1 MVSTRGQIN
10 RPLVD
15 IGAVQREY
23 WERKT
28 IELPSLAKFQ
38 KEKKSWWNIKS
49 WFVGN
54 PSPVLVVRRLNSE
67 EWESINER
75 FLDLRTE
82 LAKDSVI
89 LQNIIT
95 KMMDSQQDITQ
106 EEKKIIAAAQAKA
119 MPIYYG
125 MLELMIEDPKME
137 YAEVQ
142 SLLDDCDQNDR
153 DNLMAQVNTLTSEKM
168 SVAQA
173 IADER
178 MTEVNEL
185 RGKMLGDL
193 EVGR

>member
-15 IGAVQREY
+15 IGAIQREY

-38 KEKKSWWNIKS
+38 KQKRTWKN

-54 PSPVLVVRRLNSE
+54 PSPVLVIRRLTST
-67 EWESINER
+67 EWDTINEK

-89 LQNIIT
+89 LQNIIG
-95 KMMDSQQDITQ
+95 KMMDSEEISQ
-106 EEKKIIAAAQAKA
+106 EEKKIIASAKIKA

-125 MLELMIEDPKME
+125 MLELMIEEPKMQ
-137 YAEVQ
+137 YADVQ
-142 SLLDDCDQNDR
+142 ALLDVCDQNDR

-178 MTEVNEL
+178 MAEVNEL
-185 RGKMLGDL
+185 HTKMAEEIGF
-193 EVGR
+193 GR

>member
-15 IGAVQREY
+15 MGAVQREY
-23 WERKT
+23 WARKT
-28 IELPSLAKFQ
+28 IELPILAKFQ
-38 KEKKSWWNIKS
+38 KQKRTWKN

-54 PSPVLVVRRLNSE
+54 PSPVLVIRRLTST
-67 EWESINER
+67 EWDTINEK

-89 LQNIIT
+89 LQNIIG
-95 KMMDSQQDITQ
+95 KMMDSEEISQ
-106 EEKKIIAAAQAKA
+106 EEKKIIASAKIKA

-125 MLELMIEDPKME
+125 MLELMIEEPKMQ
-137 YAEVQ
+137 YADVQ
-142 SLLDDCDQNDR
+142 ALLDVCDQNDR

-173 IADER
+173 VADER
-178 MTEVNEL
+178 MAEVNEL
-185 RGKMLGDL
+185 HTKMAEEIGF
-193 EVGR
+193 GR

>member
-1 MVSTRGQIN
+1 MVSTTGQLN

-15 IGAVQREY
+15 IGIVKREY

-28 IELPSLAKFQ
+28 IELPSLAKYQ
-38 KEKKSWWNIKS
+38 KEKKSWWNFKS

-54 PSPVLVVRRLNSE
+54 PSPVLVVRRLKSE
-67 EWESINER
+67 EWDSINER

-82 LAKDSVI
+82 LAKDSII
-89 LQNIIT
+89 LQNIVS
-95 KMMDSQQDITQ
+95 KMMDSQEITQ
-106 EEKKIIAAAQAKA
+106 EEKKIISVAQAKA
-119 MPIYYG
+119 MPVYYG
-125 MLELMIEDPKME
+125 MLELMIEEPKME

-142 SLLDDCDQNDR
+142 ALLDVCDQNDR

-178 MTEVNEL
+178 MSEVNDL
-185 RGKMLGDL
+185 RGKMLEDAGL
-193 EVGR
+193 G

>member
-15 IGAVQREY
+15 IGQVQREY

-28 IELPSLAKFQ
+28 IELPSLDKYHKQ
-38 KEKKSWWNIKS
+38 KKSWKKPS
-49 WFVGN
+49 TWFKKTHT
-54 PSPVLVVRRLNSE
+54 PVLVVRRLNNE

-82 LAKDSVI
+82 LAKDSII
-89 LQNIIT
+89 LQNIIG
-95 KMMDSQQDITQ
+95 KMMDSQEITQ

-125 MLELMIEDPKME
+125 MLELMIEEPKME

-142 SLLDDCDQNDR
+142 ALLDVCDQNDR

-178 MTEVNEL
+178 MTEVNDL

>member
-38 KEKKSWWNIKS
+38 KEEKSWKKPS
-49 WFVGN
+49 TWFQKTHT
-54 PSPVLVVRRLNSE
+54 PVCVIRRLKDSE
-67 EWESINER
+67 WNNINNK

-82 LAKDSVI
+82 LAKDSVL
-89 LQNIIT
+89 LQNLMGKI
-95 KMMDSQQDITQ
+95 MDGKVLNK
-106 EEKKIIAAAQAKA
+106 EEKTIIAHAQAKA
-119 MPIYYG
+119 MPIYIG
-125 MLELMIEDPKME
+125 MLEVMIEEPKMQ
-137 YAEVQ
+137 YADVQ
-142 SLLDDCDQNDR
+142 AMLDVCDQNDK

-173 IADER
+173 VADER
-178 MTEVNEL
+178 MAEVNTL
-185 RGKMLGDL
+185 RADMMKD
-193 EVGR
+193 VGF

>member
-15 IGAVQREY
+15 MGAVQREY

-38 KEKKSWWNIKS
+38 KQKRTWKN

-54 PSPVLVVRRLNSE
+54 PSPVLVIRRLTST
-67 EWESINER
+67 EWDTINEK

-89 LQNIIT
+89 LQNIIG
-95 KMMDSQQDITQ
+95 KMMDSEEISQ
-106 EEKKIIAAAQAKA
+106 EEKKIIASAKIKA

-125 MLELMIEDPKME
+125 MLELMIEEPKMQ
-137 YAEVQ
+137 YADVQ
-142 SLLDDCDQNDR
+142 ALLDVCDQNDR

-173 IADER
+173 VADER
-178 MTEVNEL
+178 MAEVNEL
-185 RGKMLGDL
+185 HTKMSKEVRLG
-193 EVGR
+193 R

>member
-28 IELPSLAKFQ
+28 IELPSLGKLQ

-54 PSPVLVVRRLNSE
+54 PSPVLVVRRLSAQ
-67 EWESINER
+67 EWDGINEK
-75 FLDLRTE
+75 FLDLRSE
-82 LAKDSVI
+82 LAKDSI
-89 LQNIIT
+89 LLQSIMV
-95 KMMDSQQDITQ
+95 KMMDAQEITQ

-119 MPIYYG
+119 MPIYIG
-125 MLELMIEDPKME
+125 MLEIMIEDPKME
-137 YAEVQ
+137 YADVQ
-142 SLLDDCDQNDR
+142 SLLDVCDQNDR

-178 MTEVNEL
+178 MAEVNEL
-185 RGKMLGDL
+185 HTKMSQ
-193 EVGR
+193 EVGFGR

>member
-15 IGAVQREY
+15 MGAVQREY

-38 KEKKSWWNIKS
+38 KQKRTWKN

-54 PSPVLVVRRLNSE
+54 PSPVLVIRRLTST
-67 EWESINER
+67 EWDTINEK

-89 LQNIIT
+89 LQNIIG
-95 KMMDSQQDITQ
+95 KMMDSEEISQ
-106 EEKKIIAAAQAKA
+106 EEKKIIASAKIKA

-125 MLELMIEDPKME
+125 MLELMIEEPKMQ
-137 YAEVQ
+137 YADVQ
-142 SLLDDCDQNDR
+142 ALLDVCDQNDR

-178 MTEVNEL
+178 MAEVNEL
-185 RGKMLGDL
+185 HTKMAEEIGF
-193 EVGR
+193 GR

>member
-15 IGAVQREY
+15 MGAVQREY

-38 KEKKSWWNIKS
+38 KQKRTWKN

-54 PSPVLVVRRLNSE
+54 PSPVLVIRRLTST
-67 EWESINER
+67 EWDTINEK

-89 LQNIIT
+89 LQNIIG
-95 KMMDSQQDITQ
+95 KMMDSEEISQ
-106 EEKKIIAAAQAKA
+106 EEKKIIASAKIKA

-125 MLELMIEDPKME
+125 MLELMIEEPKMQ
-137 YAEVQ
+137 YADVQ
-142 SLLDDCDQNDR
+142 ALLDVCDQNDR
-153 DNLMAQVNTLTSEKM
+153 DNLMALVNTLTSEKM

-173 IADER
+173 VADER
-178 MTEVNEL
+178 MAEVNEL
-185 RGKMLGDL
+185 HTKMAEEIGF
-193 EVGR
+193 GR

>member
-15 IGAVQREY
+15 MGAVQREY

-38 KEKKSWWNIKS
+38 KQKRTWKN

-54 PSPVLVVRRLNSE
+54 PSPVLVIRRLTST
-67 EWESINER
+67 EWDTINEK

-89 LQNIIT
+89 LQNIIG
-95 KMMDSQQDITQ
+95 KMMDSEEISQ
-106 EEKKIIAAAQAKA
+106 EEKKIIASAKIKA

-125 MLELMIEDPKME
+125 MLELMIEEPKMQ
-137 YAEVQ
+137 YADVQ
-142 SLLDDCDQNDR
+142 ALLDVCDQNDR

-173 IADER
+173 VADER
-178 MTEVNEL
+178 MAEVNEL
-185 RGKMLGDL
+185 HTKMAEEIGF
-193 EVGR
+193 GR

>member
-38 KEKKSWWNIKS
+38 KQKRTWKN

-54 PSPVLVVRRLNSE
+54 PSPVLVIRRLKSA
-67 EWESINER
+67 EWDEINEK

-82 LAKDSVI
+82 LAKDSII
-89 LQNIIT
+89 LQNIMAKI
-95 KMMDSQQDITQ
+95 MDAEEITQ
-106 EEKKIIAAAQAKA
+106 EEKKIIAHAQAKA

-125 MLELMIEDPKME
+125 MLEVMIEEPKME
-137 YAEVQ
+137 YAEIVA
-142 SLLDDCDQNDR
+142 LLDVCDQNDR

-178 MTEVNEL
+178 MSEVNEL
-185 RGKMLGDL
+185 HTKMAQ
-193 EVGR
+193 EVGFGR

>member
-1 MVSTRGQIN
+1 MVSTTGQLN
-10 RPLVD
+10 RPLVN

-28 IELPSLAKFQ
+28 VELPSLAKFQ
-38 KEKKSWWNIKS
+38 KQKRTWRN

-54 PSPVLVVRRLNSE
+54 PSPVVVIRRLKASE
-67 EWESINER
+67 WDNINEK

-82 LAKDSVI
+82 LAKDSI
-89 LQNIIT
+89 LLQNIVG
-95 KMMDSQQDITQ
+95 KMMDAQEITQ
-106 EEKKIIAAAQAKA
+106 EEKKLIAAAQAKA

-125 MLELMIEDPKME
+125 MLEIMIEEPKME
-137 YAEVQ
+137 YAEIQ
-142 SLLDDCDQNDR
+142 ALLDVCDQNDR

-178 MTEVNEL
+178 MAEVNEL
-185 RGKMLGDL
+185 HTKMSKEVRLG
-193 EVGR
+193 R

>member
-15 IGAVQREY
+15 IGLVQREY

-28 IELPSLAKFQ
+28 IELPSLAKLQ
-38 KEKKSWWNIKS
+38 KEKKSWWNFKS

-54 PSPVLVVRRLNSE
+54 PSPVLVVRRLKSE
-67 EWESINER
+67 EWDSINER
-75 FLDLRTE
+75 FLDLRTD
-82 LAKDSVI
+82 LAKDSII
-89 LQNIIT
+89 LQNIIA
-95 KMMDSQQDITQ
+95 KMMDSQEITQ
-106 EEKKIIAAAQAKA
+106 EEKKIVTSAQAKA

-125 MLELMIEDPKME
+125 MLELMIEEPKME
-137 YAEVQ
+137 YADVQ
-142 SLLDDCDQNDR
+142 SLLDVCDQNDK

-178 MTEVNEL
+178 MAEVNEL
-185 RGKMLGDL
+185 HTKMAGD
-193 EVGR
+193 VGFGR

>member
-1 MVSTRGQIN
+1 MVSTTGQLN

-15 IGAVQREY
+15 IGTVQREY

-28 IELPSLAKFQ
+28 IELPSLAKYQ
-38 KEKKSWWNIKS
+38 KEKRTWKN

-54 PSPVLVVRRLNSE
+54 PSPIVVIRRLKSA
-67 EWESINER
+67 EWDDINEK

-82 LAKDSVI
+82 LAKDSII
-89 LQNIIT
+89 LQNIVS
-95 KMMDSQQDITQ
+95 KMMSAEEISQ
-106 EEKKIIAAAQAKA
+106 EEKTIIAHAQAKA

-125 MLELMIEDPKME
+125 MLEVMIEEPKME
-137 YAEVQ
+137 YSEIVA
-142 SLLDDCDQNDR
+142 LLDVCDQNDR

-178 MTEVNEL
+178 MSEVNEL
-185 RGKMLGDL
+185 HTKMSK
-193 EVGR
+193 EVGLGR

>member
-1 MVSTRGQIN
+1 MVSTTGQLN

-15 IGAVQREY
+15 IGIVKREY

-28 IELPSLAKFQ
+28 IELPSLAKYQ
-38 KEKKSWWNIKS
+38 KEKKSWWNFKS

-54 PSPVLVVRRLNSE
+54 PSPVLVVRRLKSE
-67 EWESINER
+67 EWDSINER

-89 LQNIIT
+89 LQNIVS
-95 KMMDSQQDITQ
+95 KMMDAQEITQ
-106 EEKKIIAAAQAKA
+106 EEKKIISAAQAKA
-119 MPIYYG
+119 MPVYYG
-125 MLELMIEDPKME
+125 MLELMIEEPKME

-142 SLLDDCDQNDR
+142 ALLDVCDQNDR

-178 MTEVNEL
+178 MSEVNDL
-185 RGKMLGDL
+185 RGKMLEDAGL
-193 EVGR
+193 G

>member
-1 MVSTRGQIN
+1 MVSTTGQLN

-15 IGAVQREY
+15 IGIVKREY

-28 IELPSLAKFQ
+28 IELPSLAKYQ
-38 KEKKSWWNIKS
+38 KEKKSWWNFKS

-54 PSPVLVVRRLNSE
+54 PSPVLVVRRLKSE
-67 EWESINER
+67 EWDSINER

-82 LAKDSVI
+82 LAKDSII
-89 LQNIIT
+89 LQNIVS
-95 KMMDSQQDITQ
+95 KMMDSQEITQ

-119 MPIYYG
+119 MPVYYG
-125 MLELMIEDPKME
+125 MLELMIEEPKME

-142 SLLDDCDQNDR
+142 ALLDVCDQNDR

-178 MTEVNEL
+178 MSEVNDL
-185 RGKMLGDL
+185 RGKMLEDAGL
-193 EVGR
+193 G

>member
-15 IGAVQREY
+15 IGAIQREY

-38 KEKKSWWNIKS
+38 KQKRTWKN

-54 PSPVLVVRRLNSE
+54 PSPVLVIRRLKSA
-67 EWESINER
+67 EWDEINEK

-82 LAKDSVI
+82 LAKDSII
-89 LQNIIT
+89 LQNIMAKI
-95 KMMDSQQDITQ
+95 MDAEEITQ
-106 EEKKIIAAAQAKA
+106 EEKKIIAHAQAKA

-125 MLELMIEDPKME
+125 MLEVMIEEPKME
-137 YAEVQ
+137 YAEIVA
-142 SLLDDCDQNDR
+142 LLDVCDQNDR

-178 MTEVNEL
+178 MSEVNEL
-185 RGKMLGDL
+185 HTKMAQ
-193 EVGR
+193 EVGFGR